1 VKYTL
6 SCHQLIILGTLA
18 SRLHGTTIIA
28 GETPAF
34 LLKDQ
39 IITGY
44 SIINKFVLK
53 QKGFFMFTKQIE
65 YQFSD
70 KTVVITGAS
79 GGIGLAIARKFAKSG
94 ATVLLHANKNY
105 KLIEQ
110 LRQEIQQ
117 QGGKSE
123 CFTADFFSPTAP
135 ESFVRSIFEKTDNV
149 DIWVNGAGV
158 DLMNPSISTQSFEK
172 KIQLLFQVDVFA
184 AIQMS
189 KLVGSRMKNQ
199 GNGIIFFLS
208 WNGVHYGWKGE
219 TAQLYGAAKGAVHGF
234 SRSLAETLSPEV
246 RVCCLSLGWIKTRWG
261 EKTSDDYLRR
271 GADDSLMERWGT
283 PEEVADTILF
293 LSSDAANYLNGLDIR
308 LDGTKKGT
316 KH

>member
-1 VKYTL
+1 MST
-6 SCHQLIILGTLA
+6 Q
-18 SRLHGTTIIA
+18 
-28 GETPAF
+28 
-34 LLKDQ
+34 
-39 IITGY
+39 
-44 SIINKFVLK
+44 
-53 QKGFFMFTKQIE
+53 QIE
-65 YQFSD
+65 YQFHE

-79 GGIGLAIARKFAKSG
+79 GGIGLATARKFAKAG

-105 KLIEQ
+105 ELIKQ
-110 LRQEIQQ
+110 LQQEIRL

-135 ESFVRSIFEKTDNV
+135 ESFVQSVFEKTKNV
-149 DIWVNGAGV
+149 DIWVNGVGV
-158 DLMNPSISTQSFEK
+158 DLMCSSLSTLSFDK
-172 KIQLLFQVDVFA
+172 KIQQLFQVDVFA
-184 AIQMS
+184 TIQMS
-189 KLVGSRMKNQ
+189 KLVGSRMKKQ
-199 GNGIIFFLS
+199 GNGTIFFLG

-261 EKTSDDYLRR
+261 EKTSDNYLKR
-271 GADDSLMERWGT
+271 GAEDSLRERWGT

-293 LSSDAANYLNGLDIR
+293 LSSDAANYLDGLDIR